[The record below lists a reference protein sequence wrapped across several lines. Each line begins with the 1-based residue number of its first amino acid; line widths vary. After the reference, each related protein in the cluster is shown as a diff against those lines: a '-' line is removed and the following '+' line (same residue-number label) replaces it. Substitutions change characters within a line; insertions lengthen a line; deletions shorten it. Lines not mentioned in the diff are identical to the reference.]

1 MRRTFPLVIAFVM
14 GFVMMIQ
21 YFIPHRESQ
30 EFYKIMVQQWLIII
44 SIFFYVFAWRSFGI
58 YHYSKIRRRKE
69 GWWASVVAF
78 VGVFLML
85 LAGFGDRIPGILGNF
100 IGKVLNFDHM
110 YNYMFAPLQATM
122 FSLLAFFIASAAFR
136 AFKARTLEATLLLV
150 TATIVMLGRVPLGAS
165 IWKGLPRVVE
175 WILMYPNMAAQ
186 GGIMIGVGLGII
198 ATSLK
203 IILGIE
209 RSYLGGD

>member
-1 MRRTFPLVIAFVM
+1 MRRTFPLVIAFIM

-21 YFIPHRESQ
+21 YFIPHPISQ
-30 EFYKIMVQQWLIII
+30 KFYKIMVQQWLIII

-58 YHYSKIRRRKE
+58 YHINKIKRRKE

-85 LAGFGDRIPGILGNF
+85 LSGFGDKIPGPIGTF
-100 IGKVLNFDHM
+100 IYKYFNFDDL

-136 AFKARTLEATLLLV
+136 AFKARTMEATLLLV
-150 TATIVMLGRVPLGAS
+150 TATIVMLGRVPVGAS
-165 IWKGLPRVVE
+165 MWKGLPKVVE

-186 GGIMIGVGLGII
+186 RGIMIGIGLGMI

-203 IILGIE
+203 IILGVE
-209 RSYLGGD
+209 RSYLGGE

>member
-1 MRRTFPLVIAFVM
+1 MRRTLPLVIAFIM

-21 YFIPHRESQ
+21 YFIPHPISQ
-30 EFYKIMVQQWLIII
+30 KFYKIMVQQWLIII
-44 SIFFYVFAWRSFGI
+44 SIFFYVFAWRSFGL
-58 YHYSKIRRRKE
+58 YHINKIKRRKE

-78 VGVFLML
+78 VGVFFML
-85 LAGFGDRIPGILGNF
+85 LSGFGDSIPGFGNF
-100 IGKVLNFDHM
+100 IVKYFNFDDL

-136 AFKARTLEATLLLV
+136 AFKARTMEATLLLV
-150 TATIVMLGRVPLGAS
+150 TATLVMLGRVPLGAS
-165 IWKGLPRVVE
+165 IWKGLPKVVE

-186 GGIMIGVGLGII
+186 RGIMIGVGLGMI
-198 ATSLK
+198 ATSMK

-209 RSYLGGD
+209 RSYLGGE

>member
-1 MRRTFPLVIAFVM
+1 MRRTFPLVIAFIM

-21 YFIPHRESQ
+21 YFIPHPISQ
-30 EFYKIMVQQWLIII
+30 KFYKIMVQQWLIII

-58 YHYSKIRRRKE
+58 YHINKIKRRKE

-78 VGVFLML
+78 IGVFLML
-85 LAGFGDRIPGILGNF
+85 LAGFGDRISGGFGDF
-100 IGKVLNFDHM
+100 IYKYFNFDDL

-136 AFKARTLEATLLLV
+136 AFKARTMEATLLLV
-150 TATIVMLGRVPLGAS
+150 TATIVMLGRVPVGAS
-165 IWKGLPRVVE
+165 MWKGLPKVVE

-186 GGIMIGVGLGII
+186 RGIMIGIGLGMI

-203 IILGIE
+203 IILGVE
-209 RSYLGGD
+209 RSYLGGE

>member
-1 MRRTFPLVIAFVM
+1 MRRTLPLVIAFIM

-21 YFIPHRESQ
+21 YFIPHPISQ
-30 EFYKIMVQQWLIII
+30 KFYKIMVQQWLIII

-58 YHYSKIRRRKE
+58 YHINKIKRRKE

-85 LAGFGDRIPGILGNF
+85 LSGFGDKIPGPIGTF
-100 IGKVLNFDHM
+100 IYKYFNFDDL

-136 AFKARTLEATLLLV
+136 AFKARTMEATLLLV
-150 TATIVMLGRVPLGAS
+150 TATIVMLGRVPVGAS
-165 IWKGLPRVVE
+165 MWKGLPKVVE

-186 GGIMIGVGLGII
+186 RGIMIGIGLGMI

-203 IILGIE
+203 IILGVE
-209 RSYLGGD
+209 RSYLGGE

>member
-1 MRRTFPLVIAFVM
+1 MRRTFPLVIAFIM

-21 YFIPHRESQ
+21 YFIPHPISQ
-30 EFYKIMVQQWLIII
+30 KFYKIMVQQWLIII

-58 YHYSKIRRRKE
+58 YHINKIKRRKE

-85 LAGFGDRIPGILGNF
+85 LSGFGDKIPGPIGTF
-100 IGKVLNFDHM
+100 IYKYFNFDDL

-136 AFKARTLEATLLLV
+136 AFKARTMEATLLLV

-165 IWKGLPRVVE
+165 LWKGLPKVVE

-186 GGIMIGVGLGII
+186 RGIMIGIGLGMI

-203 IILGIE
+203 IILGVE
-209 RSYLGGD
+209 RSYLGGE